1 MYMIL
6 YATKPQMKLHESTCT
21 PKHWTVNTQLGSHNF
36 MHTQIVHYTYYVSYS
51 IKIRIKALNLV
62 WRRQRNANTSVG
74 YIQHSNGSYL
84 LLTVLNVKCFGCD
97 KKKQSSIRSMVLIF
111 VNARKNIMLILI
123 CDLTLL
129 RIFQSRN
136 EKTGVCSLFGCFIGN

>member
-21 PKHWTVNTQLGSHNF
+21 PKHWTVNTQLGTHNF

-74 YIQHSNGSYL
+74 YTQHSNGSYL

-97 KKKQSSIRSMVLIF
+97 KKTVFHSFDGPDLCECPQKHNAHLDMWFNIIANISESKCEDRSL
-111 VNARKNIMLILI
+111 
-123 CDLTLL
+123 
-129 RIFQSRN
+129 
-136 EKTGVCSLFGCFIGN
+136 

>member
-21 PKHWTVNTQLGSHNF
+21 PKHWTVNTQLESHNF

-51 IKIRIKALNLV
+51 IKIRIKAMILV

-74 YIQHSNGSYL
+74 YTQHSNGSYL
-84 LLTVLNVKCFGCD
+84 LLTVSTWNVSVVMEKT
-97 KKKQSSIRSMVLIF
+97 SYIRSMVLIF
-111 VNARKNIMLILI
+111 VNARKKIMLILI

-136 EKTGVCSLFGCFIGN
+136 AKTGVCSLFGCFIGN